1 MNAIDTFSKARQFLW
16 GVLIGTA
23 IVTVLFLLM

>member
-1 MNAIDTFSKARQFLW
+1 MNEMDAFSKARQFLW

-23 IVTVLFLLM
+23 MLTVLFLLV